1 MRITLY
7 GREDCHLC
15 ELAAEALRG
24 AGVDAT
30 DVDEI
35 DVGWR
40 GELATRYGT
49 RIPVLVR
56 EDGVELG
63 WPFDPWTVRRFLDT

>member
-1 MRITLY
+1 MAVTLY

-24 AGVDAT
+24 AGIEGVEE
-30 DVDEI
+30 V
-35 DVGWR
+35 DVGWS
-40 GELATRYGT
+40 GELAERYGT

-56 EDGVELG
+56 ADGAELG
-63 WPFDPWTVRRFLDT
+63 WPFDGWMARRFLDGR

>member
-1 MRITLY
+1 MPITLY

-24 AGVDAT
+24 AGVDGVEE
-30 DVDEI
+30 VDI
-35 DVGWR
+35 GWS
-40 GELATRYGT
+40 GELAKRYGT

-56 EDGVELG
+56 EDGAELG
-63 WPFDPWTVRRFLDT
+63 WPFDGWTVRRFLDRV

>member
-1 MRITLY
+1 MPITLY

-24 AGVDAT
+24 AGVEG
-30 DVDEI
+30 VEEV
-35 DVGWR
+35 DVGWS
-40 GELATRYGT
+40 GELAKRYGT

-56 EDGVELG
+56 EDGTELG
-63 WPFDPWTVRRFLDT
+63 WPFDAWTVRRFVDQA